1 MYNKPKNSLEFSEP
15 VIEKYSDN
23 DVVLEVMHQ
32 KTDDDTSSKYVL
44 IKHDY
49 YSSDSEHG
57 RDMLKSI
64 FNALA
69 HSEFKSLIIYLVD
82 KGTLLLDNNNPL
94 FDSFHALI
102 SKSEIVIAD
111 DESIT
116 KYQISCDLDS
126 KISIQAFSSIAE
138 DIVFL
143 QNILTLE

>member
-1 MYNKPKNSLEFSEP
+1 MYNKPKNSLEYSEP
-15 VIEKYSDN
+15 VIEQYSDN
-23 DVVLEVMHQ
+23 VVLEVMPQ

-116 KYQISCDLDS
+116 KYQISCDLDP

>member
-1 MYNKPKNSLEFSEP
+1 MYNKQKNSLEYSEP
-15 VIEKYSDN
+15 VIEQYSDN
-23 DVVLEVMHQ
+23 VVLEVMPQ
-32 KTDDDTSSKYVL
+32 KTDDETSSKYVL

-49 YSSDSEHG
+49 YSSDSDHG
-57 RDMLKSI
+57 REMLKSI

-94 FDSFHALI
+94 FDIFQKLI

-126 KISIQAFSSIAE
+126 KISIQAFCSIAE

-143 QNILTLE
+143 QNVLTLE

>member
-1 MYNKPKNSLEFSEP
+1 MYNKQKNSIEYSEP
-15 VIEKYSDN
+15 VIEQYSDN
-23 DVVLEVMHQ
+23 VVLEVMPQ
-32 KTDDDTSSKYVL
+32 KNDDETSSKYVL

-49 YSSDSEHG
+49 YSSDSDHG
-57 RDMLKSI
+57 REMLKSI

-94 FDSFHALI
+94 FDIFQMLI

-143 QNILTLE
+143 QNVLTL

>member
-1 MYNKPKNSLEFSEP
+1 MYNKQKNSLEYSEP
-15 VIEKYSDN
+15 VIEQYSDN
-23 DVVLEVMHQ
+23 VVLEVMPQ
-32 KTDDDTSSKYVL
+32 KTDDESSSKYVL

-49 YSSDSEHG
+49 YSSDSDHG
-57 RDMLKSI
+57 REMLKSI

-94 FDSFHALI
+94 FDVFQKLI

-126 KISIQAFSSIAE
+126 KISIQAFCSIAE

-143 QNILTLE
+143 QNVLTLE